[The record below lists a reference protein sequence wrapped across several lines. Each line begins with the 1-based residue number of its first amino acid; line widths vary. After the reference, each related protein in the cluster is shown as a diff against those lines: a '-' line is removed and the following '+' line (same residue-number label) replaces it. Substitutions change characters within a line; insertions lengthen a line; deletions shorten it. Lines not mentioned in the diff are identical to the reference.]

1 MSEDLLPVDGV
12 CGVYPAVDV
21 HDAAAH
27 AVRHAVYGVA
37 DKLAGGHLSNTVQVI
52 NIRNLNEKLIII
64 IYIVIIM

>member
-1 MSEDLLPVDGV
+1 MAEDLLPVDGV

-27 AVRHAVYGVA
+27 AVRHAVDRVA

-52 NIRNLNEKLIII
+52 NIWNLQCVLQ
-64 IYIVIIM
+64 

>member
-1 MSEDLLPVDGV
+1 MAEDLLPVDGV

-37 DKLAGGHLSNTVQVI
+37 DKLPGGHLRNSVQ
-52 NIRNLNEKLIII
+52 IIDI
-64 IYIVIIM
+64 WHFR

>member
-27 AVRHAVYGVA
+27 AVRHAVDRVA
-37 DKLAGGHLSNTVQVI
+37 DKLPGGHLINTVRCVWI
-52 NIRNLNEKLIII
+52 FGFFH
-64 IYIVIIM
+64 

>member
-37 DKLAGGHLSNTVQVI
+37 DKLAGGHL
-52 NIRNLNEKLIII
+52 RK
-64 IYIVIIM
+64 IVYLANRSKARVFH